1 MGNIIRL
8 RVKWLDEGEKFI
20 NYFLNLENRY
30 YINKII
36 FKFINEDNNKDNII
50 EQFEILNEVELFYK
64 IFYIRNIYSNNEYN
78 LNEFL
83 VDVNVDKFNYVEMIL
98 LEGEIIYREVVFVL
112 KNMLNNKSL
121 GSDGFIIEF
130 FKFFWK

>member
-8 RVKWLDEGEKFI
+8 CVKWLDEGEKFI

-112 KNMLNNKSL
+112 INMLNNKSL